1 MEDIKKQKVI
11 VNFYPR
17 DWNMFSAS
25 TNLYNHKSI
34 CIFKECI
41 GRIYDPQTK
50 AWLFPNATYSY
61 LINQISKCSDLEL
74 GATIAKEYLDKI
86 QCIITEENDVHFYVQ
101 TPFDEAIV
109 GLFQQLNGYWV
120 VEKKIWSFEISNKP
134 DFYLLLNE
142 KGYEIKYEKDKPK
155 SKFF

>member
-86 QCIITEENDVHFYVQ
+86 HN
-101 TPFDEAIV
+101 
-109 GLFQQLNGYWV
+109 NGR
-120 VEKKIWSFEISNKP
+120 K
-134 DFYLLLNE
+134 
-142 KGYEIKYEKDKPK
+142 
-155 SKFF
+155 